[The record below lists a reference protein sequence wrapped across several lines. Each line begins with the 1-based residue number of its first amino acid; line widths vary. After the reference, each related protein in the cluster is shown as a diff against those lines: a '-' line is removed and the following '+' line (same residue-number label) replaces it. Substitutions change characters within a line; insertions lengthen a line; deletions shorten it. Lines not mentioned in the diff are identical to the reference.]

1 MIKLDNER
9 GSICISSEVITWLA
23 GDAATRCFGVKGM
36 ASRVKESGLVQ
47 LLRRES
53 MTKGVN
59 VIANDD
65 GSITIELHIVVDHGV
80 NLAALS
86 NSIMSEVNYK
96 VSSATG
102 IPVRQVD
109 VYIDS
114 MIMD

>member
-1 MIKLDNER
+1 MVKIENDS
-9 GSICISSEVITWLA
+9 GVISITPEVFSNLA

-36 ASRVKESGLVQ
+36 AGRTKETGLVQ

-59 VIANDD
+59 VHVNDD

>member
-36 ASRVKESGLVQ
+36 AGRQKENGFVQ

-53 MTKGVN
+53 MTKGVT
-59 VIANDD
+59 VHANDD
-65 GSITIELHIVVDHGV
+65 ASITIELHIVVDHGV
-80 NLAALS
+80 NLSALS
-86 NSIMSEVNYK
+86 SSIMNEVSYK
-96 VSSATG
+96 VSSGTG

-114 MIMD
+114 MVID

>member
-9 GSICISSEVITWLA
+9 GSICISTDVVTWLA

-36 ASRVKESGLVQ
+36 AGRVKESGLVQ

-53 MTKGVN
+53 MTKGVT
-59 VIANDD
+59 VHVNDD
-65 GSITIELHIVVDHGV
+65 DSITIELHIVVDHGV

-86 NSIMSEVNYK
+86 NSIMNEVNYK
-96 VSSATG
+96 VSSAAG
-102 IPVRQVD
+102 IPGRQVD

>member
-9 GSICISSEVITWLA
+9 GSICISSEVFTWLA

-36 ASRVKESGLVQ
+36 AGRVKESGLVQ

-53 MTKGVN
+53 MTKGVA
-59 VIANDD
+59 VHLNDD
-65 GSITIELHIVVDHGV
+65 DSITIELHIVVDHGV

-86 NSIMSEVNYK
+86 NSIMNEVNYK

-102 IPVRQVD
+102 VPVRQVD

-114 MIMD
+114 MVMD